1 MAYITC
7 KDLTLGYEGHA
18 IVSDLNFKVSKGDYL
33 CIVGENGTGKS
44 TLIKT
49 LLHLQDAISGDIITG
64 DGLKAYEVGYLPQQT
79 VVQKDFPATVEEI
92 VLSGT
97 LAKCGWRPFY
107 RKAEKKLAEE
117 KMKRMEVWN
126 LRKSCYRNLSGGQQQ
141 RTLLARALCAASK
154 VILLDEP
161 VTGLDPKV
169 TAEFYQVTKDLS
181 EEGIAVIMV
190 SHDVQ
195 ALDYATHILHMQKK
209 NSFYGTKE
217 EYMNSDKWK
226 LFKNAEDV
234 ATAVSRSI
242 EATNAQDSMIAKASE
257 SFSGMNDNVNTLVQE
272 IEGIDGMLNR
282 LSDANNQI
290 VDNISNLSATTE
302 EVTASSV
309 QVADLS
315 VENLNN
321 AEQAKQKL
329 DNVLAVSHELDKY
342 IK

>member
-1 MAYITC
+1 MAKILLEMKNIT
-7 KDLTLGYEGHA
+7 KTFPGVKALDNVNLQVEEGEIHA
-18 IVSDLNFKVSKGDYL
+18 L
-33 CIVGENGTGKS
+33 VGENGAGKS
-44 TLIKT
+44 TLMKT
-49 LLHLQDAISGDIITG
+49 LLHLQAPISGSIELG
-64 DGLKAYEVGYLPQQT
+64 DGLKKNEIGYLPQQT

-226 LFKNAEDV
+226 LFKNAE
-234 ATAVSRSI
+234 
-242 EATNAQDSMIAKASE
+242 E
-257 SFSGMNDNVNTLVQE
+257 
-272 IEGIDGMLNR
+272 NR
-282 LSDANNQI
+282 I
-290 VDNISNLSATTE
+290 GG
-302 EVTASSV
+302 
-309 QVADLS
+309 
-315 VENLNN
+315 
-321 AEQAKQKL
+321 
-329 DNVLAVSHELDKY
+329 DK
-342 IK
+342 K

>member
-18 IVSDLNFKVSKGDYL
+18 IVSDLNFKVNKGDYL
-33 CIVGENGTGKS
+33 CIVGENGAVKS

-195 ALDYATHILHMQKK
+195 SLDYATHILHMQKK

-226 LFKNAEDV
+226 LFKNAE
-234 ATAVSRSI
+234 
-242 EATNAQDSMIAKASE
+242 E
-257 SFSGMNDNVNTLVQE
+257 
-272 IEGIDGMLNR
+272 NR
-282 LSDANNQI
+282 I
-290 VDNISNLSATTE
+290 GG
-302 EVTASSV
+302 
-309 QVADLS
+309 
-315 VENLNN
+315 
-321 AEQAKQKL
+321 
-329 DNVLAVSHELDKY
+329 DK
-342 IK
+342 K

>member
-7 KDLTLGYEGHA
+7 KNLTLGYEGHA
-18 IVSDLNFKVSKGDYL
+18 IVSDLNFKVGKGDYL

-49 LLHLQDAISGDIITG
+49 LLHLQDAISGEVMAG

-107 RKAEKKLAEE
+107 SKVEKRMAEE
-117 KMKRMEVWN
+117 KMKKMDVWN

-141 RTLLARALCAASK
+141 RTLLARALCATSK

-169 TAEFYQVTKDLS
+169 TAEFYQVTKDLN

-195 ALDYATHILHMQKK
+195 ALTYATHILHMDQRD
-209 NSFYGTKE
+209 SFYGTKE

-226 LFKNAEDV
+226 LFKN
-234 ATAVSRSI
+234 
-242 EATNAQDSMIAKASE
+242 
-257 SFSGMNDNVNTLVQE
+257 
-272 IEGIDGMLNR
+272 
-282 LSDANNQI
+282 
-290 VDNISNLSATTE
+290 TE
-302 EVTASSV
+302 E
-309 QVADLS
+309 DRIGG
-315 VENLNN
+315 E
-321 AEQAKQKL
+321 KK
-329 DNVLAVSHELDKY
+329 
-342 IK
+342 

>member
-1 MAYITC
+1 MLECVKKCAGRNLEKEVEIQMDYITC

-49 LLHLQDAISGDIITG
+49 LLHLQDVISGDIITG

-117 KMKRMEVWN
+117 KMKRMEVWK

-226 LFKNAEDV
+226 LFKNAE
-234 ATAVSRSI
+234 
-242 EATNAQDSMIAKASE
+242 E
-257 SFSGMNDNVNTLVQE
+257 
-272 IEGIDGMLNR
+272 NR
-282 LSDANNQI
+282 I
-290 VDNISNLSATTE
+290 GG
-302 EVTASSV
+302 
-309 QVADLS
+309 
-315 VENLNN
+315 
-321 AEQAKQKL
+321 
-329 DNVLAVSHELDKY
+329 DK
-342 IK
+342 K

>member
-1 MAYITC
+1 MAQLTC
-7 KDLTLGYEGHA
+7 KNLTLGYDNRA
-18 IVSDLNFKVSKGDYL
+18 IQEDLNFSIDAGDYL
-33 CIVGENGTGKS
+33 CIVGENGSGKS
-44 TLIKT
+44 TLMKT
-49 LLHLQDAISGDIITG
+49 LLHLQAPISGSIELG
-64 DGLKAYEVGYLPQQT
+64 DGLKKNEIGYLPQQT

-195 ALDYATHILHMQKK
+195 ALDYATHILHMQRKTLFMGQRK
-209 NSFYGTKE
+209 N
-217 EYMNSDKWK
+217 
-226 LFKNAEDV
+226 
-234 ATAVSRSI
+234 I
-242 EATNAQDSMIAKASE
+242 
-257 SFSGMNDNVNTLVQE
+257 
-272 IEGIDGMLNR
+272 
-282 LSDANNQI
+282 
-290 VDNISNLSATTE
+290 
-302 EVTASSV
+302 
-309 QVADLS
+309 
-315 VENLNN
+315 
-321 AEQAKQKL
+321 
-329 DNVLAVSHELDKY
+329 
-342 IK
+342 